1 MAKKAIKCSKM
12 FDSTTSTVK
21 ENVVIF
27 TEGDKITAVVPM
39 AEAKYEDCE
48 VIDLTGKFV
57 TPGPVR
63 LPHASG
69 LQRRGAA
76 RWAPPPTR
84 PPVTPPFTRSTMSR
98 QI

>member
-57 TPGPVR
+57 ITSLERTDPAGDDATYSVS
-63 LPHASG
+63 LENDGEVTIAE
-69 LQRRGAA
+69 GALTEA
-76 RWAPPPTR
+76 APAG
-84 PPVTPPFTRSTMSR
+84 SQS
-98 QI
+98 